1 MKTEQLFI
9 DLSKIVGKKNIITN
23 SEDLTKYNNDWR
35 GFYNNKS
42 LCVLFP
48 ESVNIIKKIVTY
60 CYKKNIK
67 IVPQGGNTSLT
78 GASVPTY
85 NNKEIIINFS
95 KLNKILEIDKNNLT
109 LLVESGSILS
119 NIKSGVPE
127 GPSTE
132 PDGSK

>member
-1 MKTEQLFI
+1 M
-9 DLSKIVGKKNIITN
+9 DLQPCGKKNIITN
-23 SEDLTKYNNDWR
+23 AEDLTKYNNDWR

-48 ESVNIIKKIVTY
+48 ESANIIKKIVKY

-85 NNKEIIINFS
+85 NNKEIIINFA
-95 KLNKILEIDKNNLT
+95 KLNKILEIDKSNLT
-109 LLVESGSILS
+109 ILVESGSILA
-119 NIKSGVPE
+119 NIKE
-127 GPSTE
+127 
-132 PDGSK
+132 

>member
-1 MKTEQLFI
+1 MKTSELFV
-9 DLSKIVGKKNIITN
+9 DLTKIVGKKNILTN
-23 SEDLTKYNNDWR
+23 DEDLTKYNNDWR
-35 GFYNNKS
+35 GFYKNKS

-48 ESVNIIKKIVTY
+48 ESVNIIKKIVKY

-109 LLVESGSILS
+109 LLVESGSVLS
-119 NIKSGVPE
+119 NMFRKL
-127 GPSTE
+127 
-132 PDGSK
+132 

>member
-1 MKTEQLFI
+1 MLVYYTSGATRLPAGTDGQVLSISQSGVPSWDNNSVTNPVYYVTEEGN
-9 DLSKIVGKKNIITN
+9 D
-23 SEDLTKYNNDWR
+23 NNDWR

-48 ESVNIIKKIVTY
+48 ESVNNIKKIVTY

-85 NNKEIIINFS
+85 NNKEIIINFA
-95 KLNKILEIDKNNLT
+95 KLNKI
-109 LLVESGSILS
+109 
-119 NIKSGVPE
+119 
-127 GPSTE
+127 
-132 PDGSK
+132 